1 MFPAVPQ
8 HDISHSSPV
17 SVTST
22 PRVRFCPSSFSEA
35 RAQAVPNRSAM
46 IAVSIG
52 VNGT

>member
-1 MFPAVPQ
+1 VPHQ
-8 HDISHSSPV
+8 HNISHELAGVRDLYAESQVLSLIV
-17 SVTST
+17 SEV
-22 PRVRFCPSSFSEA
+22 